1 MQTNRFHKYE
11 HFTEDRNFKTF
22 LAESYA
28 LNSYYI
34 FTNKILNMELNTMLI
49 ALMQFAYF
57 IDIPEIYSA
66 FNEYRAI

>member
-1 MQTNRFHKYE
+1 
-11 HFTEDRNFKTF
+11 
-22 LAESYA
+22 
-28 LNSYYI
+28 
-34 FTNKILNMELNTMLI
+34 MELNTMLI